1 MSKHQKSW
9 SVQEKQE
16 IVEFYRQHNMAEAVR
31 KYGVSNVSIYKWE
44 KVIEESGISGFTEK
58 ANPNS
63 HSEMNKL
70 KRENE
75 RLMRLVAEKEVI
87 ISIQK
92 DLLKKKR

>member
-16 IVEFYRQHNMAEAVR
+16 IVEFYRQHSISEAVR
-31 KYGVSNVSIYKWE
+31 KYSVSNVSIYKWG
-44 KVIEESGISGFTEK
+44 KIIEEAGIDGFSTKEPSK
-58 ANPNS
+58 TNADF
-63 HSEMNKL
+63 NKL
-70 KRENE
+70 KRDNE

-87 ISIQK
+87 ISIQN

>member
-16 IVEFYRQHNMAEAVR
+16 IVEFYRQHNMSEAVR
-31 KYGVSNVSIYKWE
+31 KFGVSNVSIYKWE

-58 ANPNS
+58 SIPKGNS
-63 HSEMNKL
+63 EINKL
-70 KRENE
+70 KREND
-75 RLMRLVAEKEVI
+75 RLMRLIAEKEVI
-87 ISIQK
+87 ISIQN

>member
-16 IVEFYRQHNMAEAVR
+16 IVEFYRQHSMSEAVR

-44 KVIEESGISGFTEK
+44 RVIEESGISGFTEK
-58 ANPNS
+58 ASVKNNA
-63 HSEMNKL
+63 ETNKL
-70 KRENE
+70 RREND
-75 RLMRLVAEKEVI
+75 RLMRIIAEKEVI
-87 ISIQK
+87 INIQQ